1 MSVRNITV
9 LALGGA
15 GCRVMRELAGSSAAV
30 GLRLLAADTDREALA
45 ASGLAPESRL
55 LAGELWRNGRGCGGR
70 ELDGQ
75 RAFAHERSQLEKLL
89 SGSEALIV
97 VAGLG
102 GGAGTGGVSV
112 IPGICS
118 KLRVPA
124 LFLLTLPFTLEGHS
138 RRKLAERTLEGELI
152 SVADAVIAL
161 PNDLLFSSLDAAT
174 PLAEA
179 FEAADRELAR
189 TVLALVALLGAENLF
204 NADFSGFSALLKRR
218 KSFCSL
224 GVGIAGAEV
233 VPEKRVATAMDS
245 LLSSPWCGGA
255 SRLLEADAILLSLLS
270 GPGLSIGETRAT
282 LEEACRH
289 LNPEAEL
296 LVAASSSPEWEG
308 MLQLTA
314 LAIKFDERAELP
326 VPEVQPRRGRSRRA
340 AAPEENG
347 AVQLTLS
354 LDPVDKGIMERTTP
368 VHWNNE
374 DLDIPT
380 FVRRRIVIDNGR
392 GEGARK

>member
-15 GCRVMRELAGSSAAV
+15 GCRVMRELAGSSAAA

-55 LAGELWRNGRGCGGR
+55 LAGELWRYGRGCGGR
-70 ELDGQ
+70 ELVGQ

-218 KSFCSL
+218 
-224 GVGIAGAEV
+224 
-233 VPEKRVATAMDS
+233 
-245 LLSSPWCGGA
+245 
-255 SRLLEADAILLSLLS
+255 
-270 GPGLSIGETRAT
+270 
-282 LEEACRH
+282 
-289 LNPEAEL
+289 
-296 LVAASSSPEWEG
+296 
-308 MLQLTA
+308 
-314 LAIKFDERAELP
+314 
-326 VPEVQPRRGRSRRA
+326 
-340 AAPEENG
+340 
-347 AVQLTLS
+347 
-354 LDPVDKGIMERTTP
+354 
-368 VHWNNE
+368 
-374 DLDIPT
+374 
-380 FVRRRIVIDNGR
+380 
-392 GEGARK
+392 